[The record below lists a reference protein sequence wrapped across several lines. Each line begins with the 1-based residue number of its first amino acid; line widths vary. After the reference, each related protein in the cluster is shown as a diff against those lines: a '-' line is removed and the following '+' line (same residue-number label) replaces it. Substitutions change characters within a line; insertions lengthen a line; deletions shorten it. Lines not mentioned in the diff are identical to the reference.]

1 METTTTKTENKMV
14 KMFNE
19 LKAKRPDAVILFRV
33 GDFYESYFDDAKKVA
48 DATGITLTK
57 RSGENGYCLT
67 GFPHHALDI
76 YLPKIIRAGLRVAIC
91 DDISEPV
98 KLKKRGSNETTQ
110 EPQVEDAEAEE
121 IKDEEQ
127 SQEPQTDEQPT
138 ETKSAKI
145 IYTDKEAE
153 DYTPKNGKTFALT
166 EMQEIIGGYVEPIR
180 LNDGRMIIVD
190 EEGKSKNKAVNI
202 PATNILRRDHYT
214 TDYIVG
220 TAIVCDAD
228 MLD

>member
-1 METTTTKTENKMV
+1 MRKMIETFKM
-14 KMFNE
+14 
-19 LKAKRPDAVILFRV
+19 LKEKHSDVLILFRV
-33 GDFYESYFDDAKKVA
+33 GDFYESYFEDAKKVSEVL
-48 DATGITLTK
+48 GVTLT
-57 RSGENGYCLT
+57 ENEKDDIFIT
-67 GFPHHALDI
+67 SFPTQSLDT
-76 YLPKIIRAGLRVAIC
+76 YLPKLIRAGLRVAIC

-98 KLKKRGSNETTQ
+98 KLKKRGSDETTQ
-110 EPQVEDAEAEE
+110 EPQVEEADAEE

-127 SQEPQTDEQPT
+127 PN

-145 IYTDKEAE
+145 IYTDKEDE

-190 EEGKSKNKAVNI
+190 EDGKSKDKAVNI
-202 PATNILRRDHYT
+202 PATNILRRDHFT

-220 TAIVCDAD
+220 TAIVCDSD
-228 MLD
+228 MVD

>member
-19 LKAKRPDAVILFRV
+19 LKAKHPDAVILFRV
-33 GDFYESYFDDAKKVA
+33 GDFYESYFDDAKKVSEVL
-48 DATGITLTK
+48 GITLTK
-57 RSGENGYCLT
+57 RSGEDGYYLA
-67 GFPHHALDI
+67 GFPHHALDT
-76 YLPKIIRAGLRVAIC
+76 YLPKLIRAGLRVAIC
-91 DDISEPV
+91 DDISEPI
-98 KLKKRGSNETTQ
+98 KLKKRGSDETTQ
-110 EPQVEDAEAEE
+110 EPQVEDADAEE

-127 SQEPQTDEQPT
+127 PQEPQTDGQTT

-190 EEGKSKNKAVNI
+190 EDGKSKDKAVNI

-228 MLD
+228 MVE

>member
-1 METTTTKTENKMV
+1 MSKMIETFKM
-14 KMFNE
+14 
-19 LKAKRPDAVILFRV
+19 LKEKHSDALILFRV
-33 GDFYESYFDDAKKVA
+33 GDFYEAYCEDAQKASEVL
-48 DATGITLTK
+48 GVTLTK
-57 RSGENGYCLT
+57 NKKEDIFIAS
-67 GFPHHALDI
+67 FPEQALDT
-76 YLPKIIRAGLRVAIC
+76 YLPKLIRAGLRVAIC
-91 DDISEPV
+91 DDISEPI

-110 EPQVEDAEAEE
+110 EPQVEDTDAEE
-121 IKDEEQ
+121 IKDDEQ
-127 SQEPQTDEQPT
+127 PQEPQTDEQPT

-190 EEGKSKNKAVNI
+190 EDGKSKCKAVNI

-220 TAIVCDAD
+220 NAIVCDAE
-228 MLD
+228 MVE

>member
-1 METTTTKTENKMV
+1 MIETFKM
-14 KMFNE
+14 
-19 LKAKRPDAVILFRV
+19 LKEKHSDVLILFRV
-33 GDFYESYFDDAKKVA
+33 GDFYESYFEDAKKVSEVL
-48 DATGITLTK
+48 GVTLT
-57 RSGENGYCLT
+57 ENEKDDIFIT
-67 GFPHHALDI
+67 SFPTQSLDT
-76 YLPKIIRAGLRVAIC
+76 YLPKLIRVGLRVAIC
-91 DDISEPV
+91 DDISEPI

-110 EPQVEDAEAEE
+110 EPQVEDADAEE
-121 IKDEEQ
+121 IKDE
-127 SQEPQTDEQPT
+127 EQPT

-153 DYTPKNGKTFALT
+153 DYTPKNGKTFTLT

-190 EEGKSKNKAVNI
+190 EDGKSKDKAVNI
-202 PATNILRRDHYT
+202 PATNILRRDHFT

-228 MLD
+228 MIE

>member
-1 METTTTKTENKMV
+1 MSKMIETFKM
-14 KMFNE
+14 
-19 LKAKRPDAVILFRV
+19 LKEKHSDALILFRV
-33 GDFYESYFDDAKKVA
+33 GDFYESFFDDAKKVSEVL
-48 DATGITLTK
+48 GVTLT
-57 RSGENGYCLT
+57 ENEKDDIFIT
-67 GFPHHALDI
+67 SFPTQSLDT
-76 YLPKIIRAGLRVAIC
+76 YLPKLIRAGLRVAIC
-91 DDISEPV
+91 DDISEPI

-127 SQEPQTDEQPT
+127 PQEPQTDEQPT

-153 DYTPKNGKTFALT
+153 EYTPKNGKTFALT
-166 EMQEIIGGYVEPIR
+166 EMQEIIGGYIEPIR

-190 EEGKSKNKAVNI
+190 EDGKSKDKAVNI
-202 PATNILRRDHYT
+202 PATNILRRDHFT

-228 MLD
+228 MIE

>member
-19 LKAKRPDAVILFRV
+19 LKAKHPDAVILFRV

-48 DATGITLTK
+48 EILGITLTK
-57 RSGENGYCLT
+57 RSGENGYYLT
-67 GFPHHALDI
+67 GFPHHALDT
-76 YLPKIIRAGLRVAIC
+76 YLPKLIRAGLRVAIC
-91 DDISEPV
+91 DDISEPI
-98 KLKKRGSNETTQ
+98 KLKKRGSDETTQ
-110 EPQVEDAEAEE
+110 EPQVEDADAEE
-121 IKDEEQ
+121 IKDDEQ
-127 SQEPQTDEQPT
+127 PQEPQTDEQPT

-190 EEGKSKNKAVNI
+190 EDGKSKDKAVNI
-202 PATNILRRDHYT
+202 PATNILRRDHFT

-228 MLD
+228 MIE

>member
-1 METTTTKTENKMV
+1 METKKEVNKMV
-14 KMFNE
+14 ETFNE
-19 LKAKRPDAVILFRV
+19 LKAKHPDAVILFRV
-33 GDFYESYFDDAKKVA
+33 GDFYESYLEDAKRLSEVL
-48 DATGITLTK
+48 GVTLTRQAK
-57 RSGENGYCLT
+57 TKMDLA
-67 GFPHHALDI
+67 GFPCHALDT
-76 YLPKIIRAGLRVAIC
+76 YLPKLIRAGLRVAIC

-127 SQEPQTDEQPT
+127 PQEQQTDEQAT

-153 DYTPKNGKTFALT
+153 DYTPKNGKTFELD
-166 EMQEIIGGYVEPIR
+166 ELQGIVDGNFEIVR
-180 LNDGRMIIVD
+180 LRDGRIIIVD
-190 EEGKSKNKAVNI
+190 EDGKLKDKAVNI
-202 PATNILRRDHYT
+202 PATNIMRRDHYT

-220 TAIVCDAD
+220 TAIVCDSD
-228 MLD
+228 MVD

>member
-1 METTTTKTENKMV
+1 MIETFKM
-14 KMFNE
+14 
-19 LKAKRPDAVILFRV
+19 LKEKHSDVLILFRV
-33 GDFYESYFDDAKKVA
+33 GDFYESYFEDAKKVSEVL
-48 DATGITLTK
+48 GVTLT
-57 RSGENGYCLT
+57 ENEKDDIFIT
-67 GFPHHALDI
+67 SFPTQSLDT
-76 YLPKIIRAGLRVAIC
+76 YLPKLIRAGIRVAIC
-91 DDISEPV
+91 DDISEPI

-127 SQEPQTDEQPT
+127 PQEPQTDGQPT

-153 DYTPKNGKTFALT
+153 DYTPKNGKTFELT

-190 EEGKSKNKAVNI
+190 EDGKSKDKAVNI

-228 MLD
+228 MIE

>member
-19 LKAKRPDAVILFRV
+19 LKAKHPDAVILFRV
-33 GDFYESYFDDAKKVA
+33 GDFYETYCEDAKKIAEVL
-48 DATGITLTK
+48 GLTLTRQAK
-57 RSGENGYCLT
+57 TKMDLT
-67 GFPHHALDI
+67 GFPSHALDT
-76 YLPKIIRAGLRVAIC
+76 YLPKLIRAGLRVAIC
-91 DDISEPV
+91 DDISEPT

-110 EPQVEDAEAEE
+110 EPQVKDADAEE
-121 IKDEEQ
+121 IKDDEQ
-127 SQEPQTDEQPT
+127 PQEPQTDEQPT

-166 EMQEIIGGYVEPIR
+166 EMQEIVGGYVEPIR

-190 EEGKSKNKAVNI
+190 EDGKSKDKAVNI
-202 PATNILRRDHYT
+202 PATNILRRDHFT

-220 TAIVCDAD
+220 TAIVCDSD
-228 MLD
+228 MVD

>member
-1 METTTTKTENKMV
+1 MIETFKM
-14 KMFNE
+14 
-19 LKAKRPDAVILFRV
+19 LKEKHSDVLILFRV
-33 GDFYESYFDDAKKVA
+33 GDFYESYFEDAKKVSEVL
-48 DATGITLTK
+48 GVTLT
-57 RSGENGYCLT
+57 ENEKDDIFIT
-67 GFPHHALDI
+67 SFPAQSLDT
-76 YLPKIIRAGLRVAIC
+76 YLPKLIRVGLRVAIC
-91 DDISEPV
+91 DDISEPI

-110 EPQVEDAEAEE
+110 EPQVEDADAEE
-121 IKDEEQ
+121 IKDDEQ
-127 SQEPQTDEQPT
+127 PQEPQTDEQPT

-190 EEGKSKNKAVNI
+190 EDGKSKGKAVNI
-202 PATNILRRDHYT
+202 PATNILRRDHFT

-228 MLD
+228 MVE

>member
-1 METTTTKTENKMV
+1 MSKMIETFKM
-14 KMFNE
+14 
-19 LKAKRPDAVILFRV
+19 LKEKHSDVLILFRV
-33 GDFYESYFDDAKKVA
+33 GDFYESYFEDAKKVSEVL
-48 DATGITLTK
+48 GVTLT
-57 RSGENGYCLT
+57 ENEKDDIFIT
-67 GFPHHALDI
+67 SFPTQSLDT
-76 YLPKIIRAGLRVAIC
+76 YLPKLIRAGLRVAIC
-91 DDISEPV
+91 DDISEPI

-110 EPQVEDAEAEE
+110 EPQVEDADAEE
-121 IKDEEQ
+121 IKDE
-127 SQEPQTDEQPT
+127 EQPT

-190 EEGKSKNKAVNI
+190 EDGKSKDKAVNI

-228 MLD
+228 MVD

>member
-19 LKAKRPDAVILFRV
+19 LKAKHPDAVILFRV
-33 GDFYESYFDDAKKVA
+33 GDFYESYFEDAKKIAEVL
-48 DATGITLTK
+48 GLTLTRQAK
-57 RSGENGYCLT
+57 TKMDLA
-67 GFPHHALDI
+67 GFPYHALDT
-76 YLPKIIRAGLRVAIC
+76 YLPKLIRAGFRVAIC

-98 KLKKRGSNETTQ
+98 KLKKRGSDETTQ
-110 EPQVEDAEAEE
+110 EPQVEDADAEE
-121 IKDEEQ
+121 IKNEEQ
-127 SQEPQTDEQPT
+127 PQEPQTDEQPS

-153 DYTPKNGKTFALT
+153 NYTPKNGKTFALT

-190 EEGKSKNKAVNI
+190 EDGKSKDKAVNI

-228 MLD
+228 MIE

>member
-1 METTTTKTENKMV
+1 MIETFKM
-14 KMFNE
+14 
-19 LKAKRPDAVILFRV
+19 LKEKHSDALILFRV
-33 GDFYESYFDDAKKVA
+33 GDFYESFFDDAKKVSEVL
-48 DATGITLTK
+48 GVTLT
-57 RSGENGYCLT
+57 ENEKDDIFIT
-67 GFPHHALDI
+67 SFPTQSLDT
-76 YLPKIIRAGLRVAIC
+76 YLPKLIRAGLRVAIC
-91 DDISEPV
+91 DDISEPI

-127 SQEPQTDEQPT
+127 PQEPQTDEQPT

-153 DYTPKNGKTFALT
+153 EYTPKNGKTFALT
-166 EMQEIIGGYVEPIR
+166 EMQEIIGGYIEPIR

-190 EEGKSKNKAVNI
+190 EDGKSKDKAVNI
-202 PATNILRRDHYT
+202 PATNILRRDHFT

-228 MLD
+228 MIE

>member
-1 METTTTKTENKMV
+1 MNKMIETF
-14 KMFNE
+14 KK
-19 LKAKRPDAVILFRV
+19 LKEATHNDRLLLFRV
-33 GDFYESYFDDAKKVA
+33 GDFYEAYCEDAQKASEVL
-48 DATGITLTK
+48 GITLTK
-57 RSGENGYCLT
+57 RNGEDGYYLA
-67 GFPHHALDI
+67 GFPYHALDT
-76 YLPKIIRAGLRVAIC
+76 YLPKLIRAGLRVAIC
-91 DDISEPV
+91 DDISEPA
-98 KLKKRGSNETTQ
+98 KLKKHGSNETTQ

-121 IKDEEQ
+121 IKDDEQ
-127 SQEPQTDEQPT
+127 PQEPQTDGQPT

-145 IYTDKEAE
+145 IYADKEAE

-166 EMQEIIGGYVEPIR
+166 EMQEIVGGYIEPIR

-190 EEGKSKNKAVNI
+190 EDGKSKGKAVNI

-228 MLD
+228 MID

>member
-33 GDFYESYFDDAKKVA
+33 GDFYESYFDDAKKV
-48 DATGITLTK
+48 TEVIGIA
-57 RSGENGYCLT
+57 
-67 GFPHHALDI
+67 GFPSHALDT
-76 YLPKIIRAGLRVAIC
+76 YLPKLIRAGLRVAIC

-98 KLKKRGSNETTQ
+98 KLKKRGSDETTQ
-110 EPQVEDAEAEE
+110 EPQVEEADAEE

-127 SQEPQTDEQPT
+127 PQEPQTDEQPT

-153 DYTPKNGKTFALT
+153 DYTPKNGKTFEFDELRG
-166 EMQEIIGGYVEPIR
+166 IVEGFVDIIR
-180 LNDGRMIIVD
+180 LNDGRVIIVD
-190 EEGKSKNKAVNI
+190 SQGKALNKAVNI
-202 PATNILRRDHYT
+202 PATNILRRDHFT

-228 MLD
+228 MIE

>member
-1 METTTTKTENKMV
+1 MSKMIETFKM
-14 KMFNE
+14 
-19 LKAKRPDAVILFRV
+19 LKAKHPDAVILFRA
-33 GDFYESYFDDAKKVA
+33 GDFYESFFDDAKKV
-48 DATGITLTK
+48 TEVIGIA
-57 RSGENGYCLT
+57 
-67 GFPHHALDI
+67 GFPSHALDT
-76 YLPKIIRAGLRVAIC
+76 YLPKLIRAGIRVAIC
-91 DDISEPV
+91 DDISEPI

-110 EPQVEDAEAEE
+110 EPQVEDADAEE
-121 IKDEEQ
+121 INSDEQ
-127 SQEPQTDEQPT
+127 PQEPQTDKQPT

-153 DYTPKNGKTFALT
+153 YYTPKNGKTFALT

-180 LNDGRMIIVD
+180 LNDGRIIIVD
-190 EEGKSKNKAVNI
+190 EDGKSKNKAVNI

-228 MLD
+228 MVE

>member
-19 LKAKRPDAVILFRV
+19 LKAKHPDAVILFRV
-33 GDFYESYFDDAKKVA
+33 SDFYESYLDDAKKIAEVL
-48 DATGITLTK
+48 GLTLTRQAK
-57 RSGENGYCLT
+57 TKMDLT
-67 GFPHHALDI
+67 GFPYHALDT
-76 YLPKIIRAGLRVAIC
+76 YLPKLIRAGLRVAIC
-91 DDISEPV
+91 DDISEPI
-98 KLKKRGSNETTQ
+98 KLKKRGSDETTQ

-121 IKDEEQ
+121 IKDDEQ
-127 SQEPQTDEQPT
+127 PQEPQADEQPT

-153 DYTPKNGKTFALT
+153 DYTPKNGKTFGKT
-166 EMQEIIGGYVEPIR
+166 EMYGIVEGYIDIIR

-190 EEGKSKNKAVNI
+190 EDGKSKGKAVNI

-228 MLD
+228 MID

>member
-1 METTTTKTENKMV
+1 MRKMIETFKM
-14 KMFNE
+14 
-19 LKAKRPDAVILFRV
+19 LKEKHSDVLILFRV
-33 GDFYESYFDDAKKVA
+33 GDFYESYFEDAKKVSEVL
-48 DATGITLTK
+48 GVTLT
-57 RSGENGYCLT
+57 ENEKDDIFIT
-67 GFPHHALDI
+67 SFPTQSLDT
-76 YLPKIIRAGLRVAIC
+76 YLPKLIRAGIRVAIC
-91 DDISEPV
+91 DDISEPI

-127 SQEPQTDEQPT
+127 SQEPQTDEQPN

-190 EEGKSKNKAVNI
+190 EDGKSKDKAVNI
-202 PATNILRRDHYT
+202 PATNILRRDHFT

-228 MLD
+228 MIE

>member
-1 METTTTKTENKMV
+1 MSKMIETFKM
-14 KMFNE
+14 
-19 LKAKRPDAVILFRV
+19 LKEKHPDAVILFRV
-33 GDFYESYFDDAKKVA
+33 GDFYESFFDDAKKVSEVL
-48 DATGITLTK
+48 GVTLT
-57 RSGENGYCLT
+57 ENKKNDIFIT
-67 GFPHHALDI
+67 SFPTQSLDT
-76 YLPKIIRAGLRVAIC
+76 YLPKLIRAGLRVAIC

-110 EPQVEDAEAEE
+110 EPQVEDADAEE

-127 SQEPQTDEQPT
+127 PQEPQTDGQTT

-180 LNDGRMIIVD
+180 LNDGRVIIVD
-190 EEGKSKNKAVNI
+190 EDGKSKDKAVNI
-202 PATNILRRDHYT
+202 PATNILRRDHFT

-228 MLD
+228 MVE

>member
-19 LKAKRPDAVILFRV
+19 LKAKHPDAVILFRV
-33 GDFYESYFDDAKKVA
+33 GDFYESRFDDAKKIA
-48 DATGITLTK
+48 DVLGLTLTRQAK
-57 RSGENGYCLT
+57 TKMDLA
-67 GFPHHALDI
+67 GFPYHALDT
-76 YLPKIIRAGLRVAIC
+76 YLPKLIRAGLRVAIC

-98 KLKKRGSNETTQ
+98 KLKKRGSDETTQ
-110 EPQVEDAEAEE
+110 EPQVEDADAEE
-121 IKDEEQ
+121 VKDEEQ
-127 SQEPQTDEQPT
+127 PQEQQTDEQPT

-153 DYTPKNGKTFALT
+153 DYTPKNGKTFGLT

-190 EEGKSKNKAVNI
+190 EDGKSKDKAVNI
-202 PATNILRRDHYT
+202 PATNILRRDHFT
-214 TDYIVG
+214 TNYIVG

-228 MLD
+228 MID

>member
-1 METTTTKTENKMV
+1 MSKMIETFKM
-14 KMFNE
+14 
-19 LKAKRPDAVILFRV
+19 LKGKHPDAVILFRA
-33 GDFYESYFDDAKKVA
+33 GDFYESFFDDAKKV
-48 DATGITLTK
+48 TEVIGIA
-57 RSGENGYCLT
+57 
-67 GFPHHALDI
+67 GFPSHELDT
-76 YLPKIIRAGLRVAIC
+76 YLPKLIRAGLRVAIC

-98 KLKKRGSNETTQ
+98 KLKKRSSNETTQ

-145 IYTDKEAE
+145 IYTDKWAE
-153 DYTPKNGKTFALT
+153 EYTPKNGKTFALT

-180 LNDGRMIIVD
+180 LNDGRIIIVD
-190 EEGKSKNKAVNI
+190 EEGKSKDKAVNI
-202 PATNILRRDHYT
+202 PATNILRRDHFT

-228 MLD
+228 MID

>member
-1 METTTTKTENKMV
+1 MIETFKM
-14 KMFNE
+14 
-19 LKAKRPDAVILFRV
+19 LKEKHSDVLILFRV
-33 GDFYESYFDDAKKVA
+33 GDFYESYFEDAKKVSEVL
-48 DATGITLTK
+48 GVTLT
-57 RSGENGYCLT
+57 ENEKDDIFIT
-67 GFPHHALDI
+67 SFPTQSLDT
-76 YLPKIIRAGLRVAIC
+76 YLPKLIRAGLRVAIC
-91 DDISEPV
+91 DDISEPT
-98 KLKKRGSNETTQ
+98 KLKKRGSDETTQ

-127 SQEPQTDEQPT
+127 SQEPQTDEQPN

-145 IYTDKEAE
+145 IYTDKEDE

-190 EEGKSKNKAVNI
+190 EDGKSKDKAVNI
-202 PATNILRRDHYT
+202 PATNILRRDHFT

-228 MLD
+228 MIE

>member
-1 METTTTKTENKMV
+1 METTTTKTENKMI

-19 LKAKRPDAVILFRV
+19 LKAKHPDAVILFRV

-48 DATGITLTK
+48 DATGATLTK
-57 RSGENGYCLT
+57 RSGEDGYYLT
-67 GFPHHALDI
+67 GFPHHALDT
-76 YLPKIIRAGLRVAIC
+76 YLPKLIRAGLRVAIC
-91 DDISEPV
+91 DDISEPN
-98 KLKKRGSNETTQ
+98 KIEKRGSDETT
-110 EPQVEDAEAEE
+110 EPQVEDADAEE

-127 SQEPQTDEQPT
+127 PQEPQTDEQAT

-166 EMQEIIGGYVEPIR
+166 EMQEIVGGYSEPIR

-190 EEGKSKNKAVNI
+190 EDGKSKDKAVNI

-228 MLD
+228 MID

>member
-1 METTTTKTENKMV
+1 MRKMIETFKM
-14 KMFNE
+14 
-19 LKAKRPDAVILFRV
+19 LKEKHSDVLILFRV
-33 GDFYESYFDDAKKVA
+33 GDFYESYFEDAKKVSEVL
-48 DATGITLTK
+48 GVTLT
-57 RSGENGYCLT
+57 ENEKDDIFIT
-67 GFPHHALDI
+67 SFPTQSLDT
-76 YLPKIIRAGLRVAIC
+76 YLPKLIRAGLRVAIC

-110 EPQVEDAEAEE
+110 EPQVEDADAEE

-127 SQEPQTDEQPT
+127 PQEPQTDEQPT

-145 IYTDKEAE
+145 IYTDKEDE

-190 EEGKSKNKAVNI
+190 EEGKSKDKAVNI

-228 MLD
+228 MIE

>member
-1 METTTTKTENKMV
+1 MIETFKM
-14 KMFNE
+14 
-19 LKAKRPDAVILFRV
+19 LKEKHSDVLILFRV
-33 GDFYESYFDDAKKVA
+33 GDFYESYFEDAKKVSEVL
-48 DATGITLTK
+48 GVTLT
-57 RSGENGYCLT
+57 ENEKDDIFIT
-67 GFPHHALDI
+67 SFPTQSLDT
-76 YLPKIIRAGLRVAIC
+76 YLPKLIRAGLRVAIC
-91 DDISEPV
+91 DDISEPI

-127 SQEPQTDEQPT
+127 PQEPQTDEQPT

-190 EEGKSKNKAVNI
+190 EDGKSKSKAVNI

-214 TDYIVG
+214 ADYIVG

-228 MLD
+228 MIE

>member
-19 LKAKRPDAVILFRV
+19 LKAKHPDTVILFRV
-33 GDFYESYFDDAKKVA
+33 GDFYETYFEDAKKIA
-48 DATGITLTK
+48 EILGLTLTRQAK
-57 RSGENGYCLT
+57 TKMDLT
-67 GFPHHALDI
+67 GFPYHALDT
-76 YLPKIIRAGLRVAIC
+76 YLPKLIRAGLRVAIC
-91 DDISEPV
+91 DDISEPT

-110 EPQVEDAEAEE
+110 EPQVEDAEVEE
-121 IKDEEQ
+121 IKDDGQ
-127 SQEPQTDEQPT
+127 PQEPQTDEQAT

-153 DYTPKNGKTFALT
+153 DYTPKNGKTFTLT

-180 LNDGRMIIVD
+180 LNDGRIIIVD
-190 EEGKSKNKAVNI
+190 EEGKSKDKAVNI

-228 MLD
+228 MIE

>member
-1 METTTTKTENKMV
+1 MSKMIETFKM
-14 KMFNE
+14 
-19 LKAKRPDAVILFRV
+19 LKAKHPDAVILFRA
-33 GDFYESYFDDAKKVA
+33 GDFYESFFDDAKKV
-48 DATGITLTK
+48 TEVIGIA
-57 RSGENGYCLT
+57 
-67 GFPHHALDI
+67 GFPSHALDI

-110 EPQVEDAEAEE
+110 EPQVEDADAEE
-121 IKDEEQ
+121 IKDE
-127 SQEPQTDEQPT
+127 EQPT

-190 EEGKSKNKAVNI
+190 EDGKSKNKAVNI
-202 PATNILRRDHYT
+202 PATNILRRDHFT

-228 MLD
+228 MID

>member
-1 METTTTKTENKMV
+1 MIETFKKLKETTHNDR
-14 KMFNE
+14 
-19 LKAKRPDAVILFRV
+19 LLLFRV
-33 GDFYESYFDDAKKVA
+33 GDFYEAYCEDAQKASEVL
-48 DATGITLTK
+48 GITLTK
-57 RSGENGYCLT
+57 RNGEDGYYLA
-67 GFPHHALDI
+67 GFPYHALDT
-76 YLPKIIRAGLRVAIC
+76 YLPKLIRAGLRVAIC
-91 DDISEPV
+91 DDISEPA
-98 KLKKRGSNETTQ
+98 KLKKHGSNETTQ

-121 IKDEEQ
+121 IKDDEQ
-127 SQEPQTDEQPT
+127 PQEPQTDEQAT

-166 EMQEIIGGYVEPIR
+166 EMQEIVGGYIEPIR

-190 EEGKSKNKAVNI
+190 EDGKSKGKAVNI
-202 PATNILRRDHYT
+202 PATNILRRDHFT

-228 MLD
+228 MTD

>member
-1 METTTTKTENKMV
+1 MKTTTKKAENRIV
-14 KMFNE
+14 ETFNE
-19 LKAKRPDAVILFRV
+19 LKAKHPDAVILFRA
-33 GDFYESYFDDAKKVA
+33 GDFYESYFEDAKKVA
-48 DATGITLTK
+48 DALGVTFT
-57 RSGENGYCLT
+57 ENKDGRCGYTC
-67 GFPHHALDI
+67 FPHDSLDI
-76 YLPKIIRAGLRVAIC
+76 YLPKLIRAGLRVAIC

-110 EPQVEDAEAEE
+110 EPQVEDADAEE
-121 IKDEEQ
+121 IKDDEQ
-127 SQEPQTDEQPT
+127 PQEPQTDEQPT

-153 DYTPKNGKTFALT
+153 DYTPKNGKTFGLT

-190 EEGKSKNKAVNI
+190 EDGKSKNKAVNI

-228 MLD
+228 MIE